1 MIPVSICVMFP
12 AGTFM
17 PYAFCMPGR
26 PSARLANS
34 LSTHRV
40 TALGSD
46 FDRAAT
52 SESVLVPYFLELD
65 RFMAR
70 A

>member
-1 MIPVSICVMFP
+1 
-12 AGTFM
+12 M
-17 PYAFCMPGR
+17 PYAFCMPGS

-40 TALGSD
+40 TAFGSD
-46 FDRAAT
+46 RDSSAT
-52 SESVLVPYFLELD
+52 SDSVRVPYFLKLAW
-65 RFMAR
+65 FMAS